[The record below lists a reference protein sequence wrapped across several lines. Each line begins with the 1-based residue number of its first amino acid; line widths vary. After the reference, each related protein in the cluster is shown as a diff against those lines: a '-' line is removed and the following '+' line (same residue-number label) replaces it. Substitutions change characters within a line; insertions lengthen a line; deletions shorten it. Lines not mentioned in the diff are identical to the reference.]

1 MNYNKL
7 KGIIVEKRITQT
19 ALSRKLNMSVQG
31 FNSKL
36 NGKGSFSVEDAEQ
49 LAIIL
54 ELDNPAEI
62 FFDKLSSKYNE
73 KNS

>member
-1 MNYNKL
+1 MNHNRL

-19 ALSRKLNMSVQG
+19 ALSKKLNMSVQG

-36 NGKGSFSVEDAEQ
+36 NGRSRFSVEDAEQ

-54 ELDNPAEI
+54 ELENPAEI
-62 FFDKLSSKYNE
+62 FFDKLSRKRNG
-73 KNS
+73 N

>member
-7 KGIIVEKRITQT
+7 KGIIVEKKMTQT
-19 ALSRKLNMSVQG
+19 ALSKQLNMSVQG

-36 NGKGSFSVEDAEQ
+36 NGKSKFLVEDAEQ

-54 ELDNPAEI
+54 ELEDPTEI
-62 FFDKLSSKYNE
+62 FFDKISRKRNG
-73 KNS
+73 

>member
-54 ELDNPAEI
+54 ELDNPVEI

>member
-62 FFDKLSSKYNE
+62 FFDKLSRKCNE